1 MATYSQSITG
11 ARSDSLPFRVT
22 NQTLPDSSVL
32 PGGEMAAMQNNTPLL
47 CKGPDGATR
56 WYTIDP
62 EFSIPGVRRVLR
74 AV

>member
-11 ARSDSLPFRVT
+11 SESDSLPFRVA
-22 NQTLPDSSVL
+22 NETLPDTSAL
-32 PGGEMAAMQNNTPLL
+32 PGGEQAAMRNNTPLL
-47 CKGPDGATR
+47 CKGPDGSLG